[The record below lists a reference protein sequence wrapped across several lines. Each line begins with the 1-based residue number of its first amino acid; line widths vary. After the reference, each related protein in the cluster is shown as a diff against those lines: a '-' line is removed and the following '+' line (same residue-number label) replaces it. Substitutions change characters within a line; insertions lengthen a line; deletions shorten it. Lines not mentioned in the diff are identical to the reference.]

1 MDEQLD
7 RLMSMTLPQV
17 KVFDG
22 TPVNH
27 TDNSLF
33 SIGGILAKFITPG
46 VFALVGSNNKEILCQ
61 KKEAMTKLLD
71 DCGRDVHRKN
81 QENIAIVANALSSI
95 NEMVASKSDNG
106 EDEVVKCIK
115 DSSSLIQQTVTSI
128 DETIQDTLDSI
139 KDQIQ
144 IEYELKK
151 STLIDSFDPEYFGLE
166 QSPVWSDF
174 AAASSKLLQE
184 RAGAYLK
191 GKTAENGEAI
201 KVFLALFLS
210 KFDSIEK
217 SLEQVVVN
225 MGKIQIKQEILK
237 DRQAKLEGLIK
248 KRNEIDRPKK
258 LTRVACATIICS
270 ILQKKNKNDK
280 VKFETI
286 EKLLYRWDKMLEKGE
301 KVPVEHYEDARNGT
315 SISFTNWV
323 NQSFIKYYKDK
334 QTLRGLR
341 KKLISS
347 EAAFDEAALNQYKL
361 MQSQPDDGE
370 EEYEEEYENENDYE
384 NDHEND

>member
-144 IEYELKK
+144 IEYESKK
-151 STLIDSFDPEYFGLE
+151 STLIDSFDPECFGLG

-174 AAASSKLLQE
+174 TAASSKLLQE

-258 LTRVACATIICS
+258 LTRAVCATIIVD
-270 ILQKKNKNDK
+270 IMIEKNKNDK
-280 VKFETI
+280 VKLKTI

-301 KVPVEHYEDARNGT
+301 RIPVEHYEDARNGT

-323 NQSFIKYYKDK
+323 HLFFIKYYEEKRLIK
-334 QTLRGLR
+334 GLR

-347 EAAFDEAALNQYKL
+347 EAAFNEASRKQYKSRE
-361 MQSQPDDGE
+361 SQYGDDD
-370 EEYEEEYENENDYE
+370 DY
-384 NDHEND
+384 D

>member
-7 RLMSMTLPQV
+7 RLMSVTLPQV

-33 SIGGILAKFITPG
+33 SIGILAKFITPG

-128 DETIQDTLDSI
+128 DERIQDTLDSI

-144 IEYELKK
+144 IEYESKK
-151 STLIDSFDPEYFGLE
+151 IH
-166 QSPVWSDF
+166 V
-174 AAASSKLLQE
+174 
-184 RAGAYLK
+184 
-191 GKTAENGEAI
+191 
-201 KVFLALFLS
+201 
-210 KFDSIEK
+210 
-217 SLEQVVVN
+217 
-225 MGKIQIKQEILK
+225 
-237 DRQAKLEGLIK
+237 DRFF
-248 KRNEIDRPKK
+248 R
-258 LTRVACATIICS
+258 S
-270 ILQKKNKNDK
+270 
-280 VKFETI
+280 
-286 EKLLYRWDKMLEKGE
+286 
-301 KVPVEHYEDARNGT
+301 
-315 SISFTNWV
+315 
-323 NQSFIKYYKDK
+323 
-334 QTLRGLR
+334 
-341 KKLISS
+341 
-347 EAAFDEAALNQYKL
+347 
-361 MQSQPDDGE
+361 
-370 EEYEEEYENENDYE
+370 
-384 NDHEND
+384 

>member
-1 MDEQLD
+1 MDEQLET
-7 RLMSMTLPQV
+7 LMSMTLPQV

-33 SIGGILAKFITPG
+33 SIGILAKFITPG
-46 VFALVGSNNKEILCQ
+46 VFALVGSNEKILCQ
-61 KKEAMTKLLD
+61 KKEAMTKMLD
-71 DCGRDVHRKN
+71 DYAEKTAYENKKN
-81 QENIAIVANALSSI
+81 ISAVNEALQSI
-95 NEMVASKSDNG
+95 NNLIPSKIDDSDK
-106 EDEVVKCIK
+106 DVVECIK
-115 DSSSLIQQTVTSI
+115 DSSSLIQMAVGSI
-128 DETIQDTLDSI
+128 DATIQDTLADI
-139 KDQIQ
+139 KEQ
-144 IEYELKK
+144 IEIEYGAKK
-151 STLIDSFDPEYFGLE
+151 STLIDSFDPGCFGLE
-166 QSPVWSDF
+166 QSPVWSGF
-174 AAASSKLLQE
+174 TAASSKMLQE

-225 MGKIQIKQEILK
+225 MEKIQVKQEILK

-248 KRNEIDRPKK
+248 KRNDIDRPKK
-258 LTRVACATIICS
+258 LTRAVCATIIVN
-270 ILQKKNKNDK
+270 IMIEKNKNDK
-280 VKFETI
+280 VKLETI

-301 KVPVEHYEDARNGT
+301 RIPVEHYEDARNGT

-323 NQSFIKYYKDK
+323 HLFFIKYYEEKRLIK
-334 QTLRGLR
+334 GLR

-347 EAAFDEAALNQYKL
+347 EAAFNEAARKQYKSRE
-361 MQSQPDDGE
+361 SQYGDDD
-370 EEYEEEYENENDYE
+370 DY
-384 NDHEND
+384 D

>member
-1 MDEQLD
+1 MDEQLET
-7 RLMSMTLPQV
+7 LMSMTLPQV

-33 SIGGILAKFITPG
+33 SIGILAKFITPG
-46 VFALVGSNNKEILCQ
+46 VFALGNSNEEILCQ
-61 KKEAMTKLLD
+61 KKEAMTKKLD
-71 DCGRDVHRKN
+71 DYGREVNRRNK
-81 QENIAIVANALSSI
+81 ENIAIVTDALFSI
-95 NEMVASKSDNG
+95 NEMVASRSNNE

-128 DETIQDTLDSI
+128 DETIQDTLADI
-139 KDQIQ
+139 KEQ
-144 IEYELKK
+144 IEIEYGAKK
-151 STLIDSFDPEYFGLE
+151 STLIDSFDPGCFGLE
-166 QSPVWSDF
+166 QSPVWSGF
-174 AAASSKLLQE
+174 TAASSKMLQE

-225 MGKIQIKQEILK
+225 MEKIQVKQEILK

-248 KRNEIDRPKK
+248 KRNDIDRPKK
-258 LTRVACATIICS
+258 LTRAVCATIIVN
-270 ILQKKNKNDK
+270 IMIEKNKNDK
-280 VKFETI
+280 VKLETI

-301 KVPVEHYEDARNGT
+301 RIPVEHYEDARNGT

-323 NQSFIKYYKDK
+323 HLFFIKYYEEKRLIK
-334 QTLRGLR
+334 GLR

-347 EAAFDEAALNQYKL
+347 EAAFNEAARKQYKSRE
-361 MQSQPDDGE
+361 SQYGDDD
-370 EEYEEEYENENDYE
+370 NND
-384 NDHEND
+384 